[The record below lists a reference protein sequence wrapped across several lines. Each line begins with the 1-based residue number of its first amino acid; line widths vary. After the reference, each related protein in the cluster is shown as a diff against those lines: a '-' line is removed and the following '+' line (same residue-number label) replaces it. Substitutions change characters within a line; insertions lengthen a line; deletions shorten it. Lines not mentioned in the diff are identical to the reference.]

1 MTQQLNNIEIL
12 PTDLA
17 VEAMRDSGY
26 QNTACALAE
35 LIDNSAQAEASLIE
49 VFCIE
54 AKEQIQQRERKR
66 IKEIAVLDN
75 GHGMDAATLQ
85 MALQFGNGTHLN
97 DRSGIGRFGMGLPN
111 ASISQ
116 CRRVD
121 VWSWQN
127 GPKNAL
133 HSYLDL
139 EEIKTQSVRHVPKP
153 ELYPLPDFWSLYSR
167 EIGDSGTLVLWQ
179 KFDEHRLTWKSAKAT
194 IENTESIVGRMY
206 RKFIHNGELEIRLLA
221 LENGTATI
229 ERSARPNDPLYLI
242 SPSSTPA
249 PFADK
254 PMFQKWGEADQVF
267 DIDWNDNKH
276 QVVVRMS
283 WARQDTV
290 PQDGTNRGD
299 KPYGKHA
306 ARNLGVSI
314 VRAGRELTLDPSW
327 ANSYDPTERWWGV
340 EVEFPAALD
349 EVFGVTNN
357 KQSATVFT
365 HMSQFDWKTEADPGE
380 SYLEMKERLL
390 AEGDHHVYLIDIVLY
405 IRDQLSQVRAR
416 LADQTKGTRS
426 GQKRHEDVSVE
437 DRASTKFKQRA
448 QEGHTTSEDSNV
460 FDAKASEQLKNDLID
475 DKKYSEQVAEEIAKA
490 VASRDRRV
498 LFLEKDSEAYSFFNI
513 EQRPGGITE
522 IIFNRKHPAFKS
534 LIMALDQEIP
544 DDVTTKELMARIGN
558 AADTLKMLFAA
569 WARYEMEDLPNR
581 QRISDMRQDWGKM
594 ARIFLTETDGE

>member
-1 MTQQLNNIEIL
+1 MTQQINNIEIL

-35 LIDNSAQAEASLIE
+35 LIDNSAQAKASLIE

-127 GPKNAL
+127 GSKNAL

-139 EEIKTQSVRHVPKP
+139 DEIKTQSVRHVPKP
-153 ELYPLPDFWSLYSR
+153 ELNPLPDCWSLYST

-179 KFDEHRLTWKSAKAT
+179 KFDEHRLTWKSAKGT

-206 RKFIHNGELEIRLLA
+206 RKFIHNGKLNIRLLA

-249 PFADK
+249 PYADK
-254 PMFQKWGEADQVF
+254 PMFQKWGEDDQVF
-267 DIDWNDNKH
+267 DIEWNDKKH

-340 EVEFPAALD
+340 EVEFPASLD

-390 AEGDHHVYLIDIVLY
+390 AEGDHHVYLIDIVQY

-448 QEGHTTSEDSNV
+448 QEGHATSEDSNV
-460 FDAKASEQLKNDLID
+460 FDDNASVQLKNDLIE
-475 DKKYSEQVAEEIAKA
+475 DKKYSEQVADEIAKA
-490 VASRDRRV
+490 VASKDRRV
-498 LFLEKDSEAYSFFNI
+498 LFLEKDSEGYSFFNI

-544 DDVTTKELMARIGN
+544 DDVTTKELMARIDN

-594 ARIFLTETDGE
+594 ARIFLSETDGE

>member
-1 MTQQLNNIEIL
+1 MTQQINNIEIL

-35 LIDNSAQAEASLIE
+35 LIDNSAQAKATLIE

-66 IKEIAVLDN
+66 IREIAVLDN

-116 CRRVD
+116 CRRVE

-127 GPKNAL
+127 GPMNAL

-139 EEIKTQSVRHVPKP
+139 EEIKTQSVRHVPTP
-153 ELYPLPDFWSLYSR
+153 ELSPLPDCWSLYSR

-179 KFDEHRLTWKSAKAT
+179 KFDEHRLTWKSARAT
-194 IENTESIVGRMY
+194 IENTEAIVGRMY
-206 RKFIHNGELEIRLLA
+206 RKFIHDGKLEIRLLA
-221 LENGTATI
+221 LENGLATI
-229 ERSARPNDPLYLI
+229 ERYARPNDPLYLI

-249 PFADK
+249 PYADK

-267 DIDWNDNKH
+267 DIEWNDIKH

-283 WARQDTV
+283 WAKQDTV

-365 HMSQFDWKTEADPGE
+365 HMSQFDWKSEADPGE

-426 GQKRHEDVSVE
+426 GQKRHEEVSVE

-448 QEGHTTSEDSNV
+448 QEGHTTSEDDNV
-460 FDAKASEQLKNDLID
+460 FDDKASEQLKTDLID
-475 DKKYSEQVAEEIAKA
+475 DKKYSEQVADEIAKA
-490 VASRDRRV
+490 VASKDRRV

-544 DDVTTKELMARIGN
+544 DDVTTKELMSRIDN

>member
-1 MTQQLNNIEIL
+1 MTQQINNIEIL

-35 LIDNSAQAEASLIE
+35 LIDNSAQAEATLIE
-49 VFCIE
+49 VFCVE

-75 GHGMDAATLQ
+75 GHGMDATTLQ

-127 GPKNAL
+127 GSKNAL

-139 EEIKTQSVRHVPKP
+139 EEIKAQGVRHVPQPK
-153 ELYPLPDFWSLYSR
+153 LKPLPDCWSLYSN
-167 EIGDSGTLVLWQ
+167 EIGDTGTLVLWQ

-194 IENTESIVGRMY
+194 IENTEAIVGRMY
-206 RKFIHNGELEIRLLA
+206 RKFIHTGELEIRLLA
-221 LENGTATI
+221 LENGAATI
-229 ERSARPNDPLYLI
+229 ERFARANDPLYLI
-242 SPSSTPA
+242 SPSSTSA

-267 DIDWNDNKH
+267 EIEWNDKKYS
-276 QVVVRMS
+276 VEVRMS
-283 WARQDTV
+283 WARQATV
-290 PQDGTNRGD
+290 PEDGSNRGD
-299 KPYGKHA
+299 KLYGKHA
-306 ARNLGVSI
+306 AKNLGVSI
-314 VRAGRELTLDPSW
+314 VREGRELTLDPSW

-390 AEGDHHVYLIDIVLY
+390 AEGDHHVYLIDIVQY

-448 QEGHTTSEDSNV
+448 KEGHTTTEDEKV
-460 FDAKASEQLKNDLID
+460 FDEKASEELKNDLVD
-475 DKKYSEQVAEEIAKA
+475 NKNYSEQVAEEIAKA
-490 VASRDRRV
+490 VAARERRV

-544 DDVTTKELMARIGN
+544 DDITTKELMARIGN

-581 QRISDMRQDWGKM
+581 QRISDVRQDWGKM